1 MLGIVARMTAANP
14 TTVASNAATTAPKK
28 PPKLDANPY
37 PWYSPRFWHGMRPG
51 AFWAMCARHRFRIHP
66 IRWPMVLLIGL
77 ITPFNSVM
85 GVLQWMWYGKLID
98 DAQLKEPPVFII
110 GHWRSGTTF
119 LHELMYLD
127 DRFVSPTTYQCFAPH
142 HFLLT
147 EWFIARYLA
156 FLLPK
161 QRPMDNMA
169 AGFDRPQED
178 EFALLTLGAPTP
190 YVRIAFPNDPPPYS
204 EFLDMHGCSPE
215 DQARFER
222 AMNHFVKLLTVA
234 ADKRVLL
241 KSPPH
246 TGRVEVLS
254 KLFPGAKFIHIVR
267 NPYSLFPSTIRLWQS
282 LDEVQGMQLP
292 KGVGLEEYVFDC
304 LTRMYRGYEQQ
315 REKLDPAAV
324 VDLRYEDL
332 VADPVGEVAKLYER
346 LNLGDFGPVRDK
358 VAAFVG
364 EQKDYKPNK
373 HQMDETL
380 KAKIRERWA
389 GYFERYGY

>member
-1 MLGIVARMTAANP
+1 MTAAP
-14 TTVASNAATTAPKK
+14 ADTAAATIPAKK

-66 IRWPMVLLIGL
+66 LRWPMVFLIGL
-77 ITPFNSVM
+77 ITPVNSVLAL
-85 GVLQWMWYGKLID
+85 VQWLWYGKEI
-98 DAQLKEPPVFII
+98 AAATPKQPPVFII
-110 GHWRSGTTF
+110 GHWRSGTTY

-127 DRFVSPTTYQCFAPH
+127 ERFVSPTTYQCFAPH
-142 HFLLT
+142 HCLVS
-147 EWFIARYLA
+147 EWLIARWLGW
-156 FLLPK
+156 LLPK

-190 YVRIAFPNDPPPYS
+190 YVRMAFPNDAPPYS
-204 EFLDMHGCSPE
+204 EFLDMQDCRPADRE
-215 DQARFER
+215 RFEQ
-222 AMNHFVKLLTVA
+222 ALIHFVKLLTA
-234 ADKRVLL
+234 RADKRVLL

-246 TGRVEVLS
+246 TGRVETLAR
-254 KLFPGAKFIHIVR
+254 LFPGAKFIHIVR
-267 NPYSLFPSTIRLWQS
+267 NPYSLFPSTMRLWQS
-282 LDEVQGMQLP
+282 LDEVQGLQLP
-292 KGVGLEEYVFDC
+292 KGKDLDEYVFDC
-304 LTRMYRGYEQQ
+304 FTRMYAGYEEQ
-315 REKLDPAAV
+315 RQKLDPASV

-332 VADPVGEVAKLYER
+332 IADPESEVGKLYQR
-346 LNLGDFGPVRDK
+346 LELGDFSLVRDK
-358 VAAFVG
+358 IAAFVG

-373 HQMDETL
+373 HQMDEAL